1 MSSPEKKRFLKLAKR
16 HGFGRERRKRL
27 GLRFKD
33 IRAVWSEMRSDG
45 TIQAAMAM
53 PRKIR
58 RDTILAA
65 LKDRLVARQPVV
77 FLAEA
82 GIDPEF
88 WSKLL
93 AFLKLI
99 LPLLLLFL

>member
-33 IRAVWSEMRSDG
+33 IRATLSDMDADG
-45 TIQAAMAM
+45 SFTIVRAL
-53 PRKIR
+53 PRKER
-58 RDTILAA
+58 RQRIAEMLRNRLRARRSVEFAA
-65 LKDRLVARQPVV
+65 VEGL
-77 FLAEA
+77 
-82 GIDPEF
+82 DPAF
-88 WSKLL
+88 WEKLL
-93 AFLKLI
+93 AFLKMI